1 MAEFAE
7 REDAFQAAGVR
18 LAALAVDPHERSE
31 AVRLR
36 YGLQFPI
43 LCDTER
49 RVVREWNL
57 FNPEERGG
65 IAVPAILM
73 LDPGLRVLYAT
84 QGTVVSRVRA
94 ADMLS
99 LVRERR
105 NPSGNGPMQS
115 PRNRIIFPRL
125 REWAAALSDALS
137 RRLLRPRKQRAV

>member
-1 MAEFAE
+1 MAKFAE
-7 REDAFQAAGVR
+7 HDDAFRAVAVR
-18 LAALAVDPHERSE
+18 LAALAVDPPDRSE

-65 IAVPAILM
+65 IAVPAIFL
-73 LDPGLRVLYAT
+73 LDPGLRVLCST

-94 ADMLS
+94 SDML
-99 LVRERR
+99 LFVHERPVTSDGTAWQPR
-105 NPSGNGPMQS
+105 
-115 PRNRIIFPRL
+115 RNRIVFPRL
-125 REWAAALSDALS
+125 REWAVALSNIFN
-137 RRLLRPRKQRAV
+137 KQTSI

>member
-7 REDAFQAAGVR
+7 HEDAFREVDVR
-18 LAALAVDPHERSE
+18 LGALAVDPPDRSE

-65 IAVPAILM
+65 IAVPAIFL
-73 LDPGLRVLYAT
+73 LGPGLRVLCAI
-84 QGTVVSRVRA
+84 QGTVVSRVQA
-94 ADMLS
+94 SDMLS
-99 LVRERR
+99 FVRDCRVASDRPARE
-105 NPSGNGPMQS
+105 P
-115 PRNRIIFPRL
+115 PRNRIVFPRL
-125 REWAAALSDALS
+125 RDWAIALSDVFKGRSDAG
-137 RRLLRPRKQRAV
+137 

>member
-7 REDAFQAAGVR
+7 HDDAFRAVAVH
-18 LAALAVDPHERSE
+18 LVALAVDPPGRSE

-57 FNPEERGG
+57 FNPEERDG
-65 IAVPAILM
+65 IAVPAIFL
-73 LDPGLRVLYAT
+73 LGPGLRVLCAI

-94 ADMLS
+94 SDMLS
-99 LVRERR
+99 FVRERPVASDR
-105 NPSGNGPMQS
+105 AAWPP
-115 PRNRIIFPRL
+115 PRNRIVFPRL
-125 REWAAALSDALS
+125 REWAVALSDVLS
-137 RRLLRPRKQRAV
+137 HRLRRPRK